1 MQNGDDPPAYL
12 PTRDPSLV
20 TITQVLNTMRIAGE
34 DYLLSPEMLP
44 VPQPVEQ
51 VLDQVQLAVES
62 SVGDISLRDLV
73 TNNIDPIEHNPKM
86 TEDW

>member
-1 MQNGDDPPAYL
+1 
-12 PTRDPSLV
+12 
-20 TITQVLNTMRIAGE
+20 MRIAGE
-34 DYLLSPEMLP
+34 ERLLSPEILP

-51 VLDQVQLAVES
+51 VLDQVQRAVES

-73 TNNIDPIEHNPKM
+73 TNNIDPLEHNLKL